1 MLATAEISAA
11 ELQEVAGR
19 IRILRQKATEHAVE
33 IGRELLRVKEN
44 LPHGRFVRWVE
55 KECEF
60 KIRTAQDLMKLAR
73 EFESQ
78 KSLAALM
85 LPSTLRMYLSKN
97 TPVEVREQVKAKL
110 GSGERISRSE
120 LHSAIAEA
128 KGNRAKGKPK
138 AQAGGRSHAFVADLL
153 TAGELARHPEADR
166 SRKIADLLILR
177 LDKGDYEYIMDG
189 MNWEIWNRVL
199 VWLRA
204 ARAVT
209 CDQPNGADVS
219 DVRGQQW
226 RPLTEGAVA
235 SPPPAGSN

>member
-33 IGRELLRVKEN
+33 IGRELLRVKEH
-44 LPHGRFVRWVE
+44 LPHGKFVRWVE

-60 KIRTAQDLMKLAR
+60 RIRTAQDLMKLAR

-78 KSLAALM
+78 KSVAALM
-85 LPSTLRMYLSKN
+85 LPSTLRIYLSKN
-97 TPVEVREQVKAKL
+97 TPVEVRERVKAKL
-110 GSGERISRSE
+110 ESGESVSRSE

-128 KGNRAKGKPK
+128 KGKQAKRKPEARAS
-138 AQAGGRSHAFVADLL
+138 GRPHTFAADLL
-153 TAGELARHPEADR
+153 TAGELARHPETDR
-166 SRKIADLLILR
+166 SRKIADLLIQR
-177 LDKGDYEYIMDG
+177 LDKYDYEYIMDG

-204 ARAVT
+204 GRVGI
-209 CDQPNGADVS
+209 CDQLNRDEVS
-219 DVRGQQW
+219 ELPAQQW
-226 RPLTEGAVA
+226 RPLTDGTVA
-235 SPPPAGSN
+235 TPPPAGSN

>member
-1 MLATAEISAA
+1 MLAKAEISAA

-19 IRILRQKATEHAVE
+19 IRILRQKATEHSVE

-73 EFESQ
+73 EIESH
-78 KSLAALM
+78 KSLTALM
-85 LPSTLRMYLSKN
+85 LPSTLRIYLSKN
-97 TPVEVREQVKAKL
+97 TPAEVREQVRAKL
-110 GSGERISRSE
+110 ESGERVSRSE

-128 KGNRAKGKPK
+128 RAKQAKGKSEG
-138 AQAGGRSHAFVADLL
+138 QAGGRPQTFVADLL
-153 TAGELARHPEADR
+153 SAGEPGRHSETDR
-166 SRKIADLLILR
+166 SRKIADLLIQR
-177 LDKGDYEYIMDG
+177 LDKDDYDYIMDG

-204 ARAVT
+204 GRVVSG
-209 CDQPNGADVS
+209 DPLNRADVS
-219 DVRGQQW
+219 EVPAQQW
-226 RPLTEGAVA
+226 
-235 SPPPAGSN
+235 PAN